1 MEQLKRFRISA
12 FIGVGTLVLAIIVYA
27 AWISPEGSH
36 LTKLHAQQTQ
46 LQLQETA
53 LQVRI
58 ATLKSEKAQLGAD
71 CQQLTTDLTEI
82 PGTPS
87 VDSFLQQVTALAVAS
102 GDPSTPTI
110 SVTQATTGAGKATVT
125 PVTVALT
132 LAGNYGQMTSF
143 LQGLDTFPRLFTVT
157 TISVTGG
164 AIASGGQA
172 LSPGT
177 AGYTLTMSGDIFYS
191 SGQKD
196 VCATGATTRRAPL
209 VGFSLPHP

>member
-1 MEQLKRFRISA
+1 MEQLKRFRIPV
-12 FIGVGTLVLAIIVYA
+12 FIGMGTLVLAIIVYA

-58 ATLKSEKAQLGAD
+58 ATLKREKAQLGTD

-110 SVTQATTGAGKATVT
+110 SVTQATSASGKTGVT
-125 PVTVALT
+125 PVTVGMT

-172 LSPGT
+172 LAPGT
-177 AGYTLTMSGDIFYS
+177 AGYTLTMSGNIFYS
-191 SGQKD
+191 TGQKD
-196 VCATGATTRRAPL
+196 VCATGATSA
-209 VGFSLPHP
+209 